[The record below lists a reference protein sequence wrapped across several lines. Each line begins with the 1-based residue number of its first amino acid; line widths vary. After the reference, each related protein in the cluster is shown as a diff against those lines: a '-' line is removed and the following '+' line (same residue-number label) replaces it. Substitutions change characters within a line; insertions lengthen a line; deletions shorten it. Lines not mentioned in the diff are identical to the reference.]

1 MPFTVTSPN
10 DTTKNIIEIYKLTKV
25 RPIFN
30 KAFVGWNLNKRML
43 ENL

>member
-25 RPIFN
+25 RSIFTR
-30 KAFVGWNLNKRML
+30 NLL
-43 ENL
+43 GGI

>member
-10 DTTKNIIEIYKLTKV
+10 DTTKNIIEICKLTKV
-25 RPIFN
+25 RSIFN
-30 KAFVGWNLNKRML
+30 KEFVGWNLNKRML